1 MNKSLI
7 AIILIASIGIWASPV
22 AAQTENDSLW
32 SSGGNIGL
40 FLQQVGVSNWSGGGQ
55 NAISYGAETTLFLN
69 RANDKSTWESSL
81 FAAYAL
87 IKQGDQET
95 WKNNDALIITSK
107 YGRFFTKKL
116 QLSAGLDF
124 RTQFADGFDY
134 EGAND
139 GTDTLTSA
147 FMAPGYLSLYV
158 GATYKPNKAL
168 SVTLAPVTNK
178 LTFVLDDQLAAL
190 GAYGVDRGDNVRSQM
205 GASLTASFQKEV
217 MTNVNI
223 KSNLFLFGAY
233 DDFNHIDV
241 NYDLFINLK
250 VNKFITTNFG
260 LQAIYDHDID
270 IEDEDGN
277 VGPRLQLRNALTIGF
292 NFNFGDK
299 LEDE

>member
-1 MNKSLI
+1 MVNILRATFLFALLGMLI
-7 AIILIASIGIWASPV
+7 YPAK
-22 AAQTENDSLW
+22 AQTENDSLW
-32 SSGGNIGL
+32 TVGGNIGL

-55 NAISYGAETTLFLN
+55 NAISYGAEATLFFN
-69 RANDKSTWESSL
+69 RANDKSTWENSL
-81 FAAYAL
+81 FSAYAL
-87 IKQGDQET
+87 LKQGDQDT
-95 WKNNDALIITSK
+95 RKNNDLLIITSK
-107 YGRFFTKKL
+107 YGRFFSKKF

-124 RTQFADGFDY
+124 RTQLADGFDY

-147 FMAPGYLSLYV
+147 FMSPGYLSLYV
-158 GATYKPNKAL
+158 GATYKPSKAL
-168 SVTLAPVTNK
+168 SVTIAPLTNK

-190 GAYGVDRGDNVRSQM
+190 GAYGVDPGENIRSQF

-277 VGPRLQLRNALTIGF
+277 VGPRLQMRNALTIGF

-299 LEDE
+299 LEEE